1 MILCDTYH
9 LSSGHLPGVTT
20 TGDEVKT
27 QGSADIKGYPL
38 PVDQDPGNPF
48 YSLTETLGLPQTDVD
63 RILAGAD
70 HNKITD
76 PLDGITYIVGNA
88 NINSN
93 LTGEGL
99 IYVKGDLK
107 AAGNFVYKGLI
118 YVEGD
123 VHFTG
128 SPWILGSMVVRGTTD
143 FNFSAGNAAILYSSE
158 ALMRALDSSMPVIM
172 LSWQD
177 M

>member
-1 MILCDTYH
+1 MSSSISNAIRSWVLPVRLILLNPFSFKD
-9 LSSGHLPGVTT
+9 
-20 TGDEVKT
+20 
-27 QGSADIKGYPL
+27 
-38 PVDQDPGNPF
+38 PVDQSPSNPF
-48 YSLTETLGLPQTDVD
+48 YSLGETIGLPQQDVN
-63 RILAGAD
+63 RLLAGAD
-70 HNKITD
+70 NNKIVS
-76 PLDGITYIVGNA
+76 PLNGITYIEGDA
-88 NINSN
+88 TINSN

-99 IYVKGDLK
+99 IYITGDLH

-128 SPWILGSMVVRGTTD
+128 SPWILGSMIVRGTSD

-158 ALMRALDSSMPVIM
+158 ALMKALDRVMPVIM

>member
-1 MILCDTYH
+1 MPQD
-9 LSSGHLPGVTT
+9 GV
-20 TGDEVKT
+20 DCLL
-27 QGSADIKGYPL
+27 Q
-38 PVDQDPGNPF
+38 
-48 YSLTETLGLPQTDVD
+48 
-63 RILAGAD
+63 GAD
-70 HNKITD
+70 NKSINS
-76 PLDGITYIVGNA
+76 PLNGITYINGNA
-88 NINSN
+88 TINSN

-99 IYVKGDLK
+99 LYVTGDLH

-123 VHFTG
+123 VHLTG
-128 SPWILGSMVVRGTTD
+128 SPWILGSMIVRGTSD

-158 ALMRALDSSMPVIM
+158 ALMRALDNSMPVIM

>member
-1 MILCDTYH
+1 M
-9 LSSGHLPGVTT
+9 
-20 TGDEVKT
+20 
-27 QGSADIKGYPL
+27 
-38 PVDQDPGNPF
+38 
-48 YSLTETLGLPQTDVD
+48 LT
-63 RILAGAD
+63 GAD
-70 HNKITD
+70 QNKITD
-76 PLDGITYIVGNA
+76 PLDGITYIQGDA
-88 NINSN
+88 MINSN

-99 IYVKGDLK
+99 IYVTGDLQGS
-107 AAGNFVYKGLI
+107 GNFDYKGLI

-123 VHFTG
+123 VKLTG
-128 SPWILGSMVVRGTTD
+128 SPWILGSMIVRGTTD

>member
-9 LSSGHLPGVTT
+9 LSSGHLPGVTS
-20 TGDEVKT
+20 TGDEIKT
-27 QGSADIKGYPL
+27 QGSADIKGYPT
-38 PVDQDPGNPF
+38 PVDNSPGNPF
-48 YSLTETLGLPQTDVD
+48 YSLTETLGLPQSDVN

-70 HNKITD
+70 NTKIVS

-88 NINSN
+88 KINSN
-93 LTGEGL
+93 LAGEGL
-99 IYVKGDLK
+99 LYVTGDLH
-107 AAGNFVYKGLI
+107 ASGNFVYKGLI

-123 VHFTG
+123 VHLTG
-128 SPWILGSMVVRGTTD
+128 SPWILGSMIVRGTSD

-158 ALMRALDSSMPVIM
+158 AITRALDASMPAIM